1 MEVIDFFKYNALLA
15 ELENIKSF
23 KSTKKPIQEF
33 ISKIYEL
40 ANKFNYYDKDYRD
53 QPETLRYSFMLATK
67 AMSYY
72 TSKNNI
78 KHNIIKDINFS
89 SRYLINKKFITPEQV
104 TETFKYYN
112 EKVHL
117 SPNSIKQLLEW
128 IPYLEVLGPD
138 RVILTLSII
147 NEFRIFSQT
156 EKSVVIYFDKLLGPD
171 NIISKCSN
179 LTISEL
185 DKQKSSNQAK
195 DLLDIYQTTIL
206 KDSHEHHCTSSEE
219 HY

>member
-1 MEVIDFFKYNALLA
+1 METIDFFKYNGLLA

-40 ANKFNYYDKDYRD
+40 ANKFNSYDKNYIE
-53 QPETLRYSFMLATK
+53 QPETLRYSFMLVTK

-78 KHNIIKDINFS
+78 KHNIIRDINIS

-112 EKVHL
+112 ERVHL
-117 SPNSIKQLLEW
+117 LPNSIKQLLEL
-128 IPYLEVLGPD
+128 IPYLKVLGPD
-138 RVILTLSII
+138 RVILNLSII
-147 NEFRIFSQT
+147 NEFKIFPQT
-156 EKSVVIYFDKLLGPD
+156 EKSIVIYFDKLLGPG

-179 LTISEL
+179 LTILES
-185 DKQKSSNQAK
+185 DKQQSLNQVK
-195 DLLDIYQTTIL
+195 DLLDIYNTLL
-206 KDSHEHHCTSSEE
+206 KDSDEHNSTSSEE